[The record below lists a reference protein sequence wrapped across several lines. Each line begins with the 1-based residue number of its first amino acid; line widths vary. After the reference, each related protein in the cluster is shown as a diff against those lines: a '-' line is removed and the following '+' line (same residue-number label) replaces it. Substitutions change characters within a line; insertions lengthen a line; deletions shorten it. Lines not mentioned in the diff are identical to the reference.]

1 MIIYP
6 FMLRALAAALIVGIT
21 CSTVGVFVV
30 LNGLSFIGAGIAHA
44 AFAGVALAFLLS
56 WNPFALG
63 LAFSLGVALL
73 IAWGRKKA
81 LLQLDASIG
90 ILFAL
95 TMALAVLF
103 IGLMR
108 QYNTELFSYL
118 FGSIFAVA
126 ASELWAMAIVSLI
139 ALALLILF
147 FKEFEFMAF
156 DLEMAQ
162 ATGLPTD
169 FLFALLLCLIAL
181 TVMISLKAVGELLV
195 VAFIVI
201 PASTALQLT
210 HSLKKAMGIAAGLGA
225 AGAVLGLFLSY
236 VFDIPSGSSIVLI
249 LATLFIIVSFISPRL
264 PSRDEG
270 QSSPPG

>member
-73 IAWGRKKA
+73 IAWGRKRA
-81 LLQLDASIG
+81 LQLDASIG

-210 HSLKKAMGIAAGLGA
+210 HSLKKAMGIAASLGA

-249 LATLFIIVSFISPRL
+249 LATLFIIVSFVSPRL

>member
-1 MIIYP
+1 MVIYP

-44 AFAGVALAFLLS
+44 AFVGVALAFLLS

-73 IAWGRKKA
+73 IAWGRKRA
-81 LLQLDASIG
+81 LQLDASIG

-210 HSLKKAMGIAAGLGA
+210 HSLKKAMGIAASLGA